1 MVDEYRV
8 DEYKKAVQAQRQ
20 KTAYMAVGAAF
31 FIHVLFILSKWVVIA
46 AGLAGAGVLVYALYS
61 ATTGRRLNMGVAF
74 MLSVAIHAGVFVYDH
89 LFGIG
94 EEETKE
100 ALIIFRAPPPILEK
114 NFDLAKRP
122 EISEVQ
128 MEMLQSM
135 APPDLPQDISAI
147 ADVSAV
153 GSDLLSSVLPGTQVL
168 GAFSGAK
175 AEELAF
181 DEVAMIELAETS
193 APVQEA
199 LSLRHEL
206 LNVGDLDIGRYQ
218 AILIQDPDNKRN
230 IRGFFNMTV
239 IDYDIA
245 DKNRDRFPTA
255 VEELMRYMRDHT
267 QINARIEGTTLEF
280 SDPRIMD
287 APMIYVTGNDAVLQ
301 ISNTEKTNLGDYLKN
316 GGFLYAEEIRQSDAE
331 NGLDGKEAGVSGT
344 PFDRQFKALM
354 KDPLVL
360 GSDGSK
366 WQKVPKTHDLYYSFW
381 DFPDGPPMGGAPAGN
396 VFDLEMLELRGRVA
410 VVFSDLNIS
419 WYWGDPLADAR
430 ERGLQFGVNLI
441 VYALTQPGGIA
452 NVTQFTQ

>member
-1 MVDEYRV
+1 VV

-31 FIHVLFILSKWVVIA
+31 LIHVLFILSKWVVIA
-46 AGLAGAGVLVYALYS
+46 AGLAGAGVLIYALYT
-61 ATTGRRLNMGVAF
+61 ATTGRRLSMSVAF
-74 MLSVAIHAGVFVYDH
+74 VLSVAIHAGVFVYDY

-94 EEETKE
+94 VEEKKE
-100 ALIIFRAPPPILEK
+100 QLIIFRAPPPILEK

-175 AEELAF
+175 AQDFAF
-181 DEVAMIELAETS
+181 DDVEMVELGETS

-199 LSLRHEL
+199 LSLKHEL

-218 AILIQDPDNKRN
+218 AILIQDPDNKRA

-267 QINARIEGTTLEF
+267 EINARIEGTTLEF
-280 SDPRIMD
+280 SDPRILD

-301 ISNTEKTNLGDYLKN
+301 ISDTEKTNLGEYLKN

-354 KDPLVL
+354 KNPQVL

-366 WQKVPKTHDLYYSFW
+366 WQKMPKTHALYYSFW

-419 WYWGDPLADAR
+419 YYWGDPLADAR

-441 VYALTQPGGIA
+441 VFALTQPGGIA

>member
-1 MVDEYRV
+1 MV
-8 DEYKKAVQAQRQ
+8 DEYKKAVQAQRK
-20 KTAYMAVGAAF
+20 KTAYMAVGAALL
-31 FIHVLFILSKWVVIA
+31 IHVLFILSKWVVIA
-46 AGLAGAGVLVYALYS
+46 AGLAGAGVLIYALYT
-61 ATTGRRLNMGVAF
+61 ATTGRRLSMSVAF
-74 MLSVAIHAGVFVYDH
+74 VLSVSIHAGVFVYDY

-94 EEETKE
+94 VEERKE
-100 ALIIFRAPPPILEK
+100 QLIIFRAPPPILEK

-175 AEELAF
+175 AQDFAF
-181 DEVAMIELAETS
+181 DEVEMIELGETS

-199 LSLRHEL
+199 LSLKHEL

-218 AILIQDPDNKRN
+218 AILIQDPDNKRA

-267 QINARIEGTTLEF
+267 EINARIEGTTLEF
-280 SDPRIMD
+280 SDPRILD

-301 ISNTEKTNLGDYLKN
+301 ISATEKANLGEYLKN

-331 NGLDGKEAGVSGT
+331 NGLEGKEAGVSGT

-366 WQKVPKTHDLYYSFW
+366 WQKVPKSHALYYSFW

-410 VVFSDLNIS
+410 VVFSDLNVS

>member
-1 MVDEYRV
+1 MV

-20 KTAYMAVGAAF
+20 KTAYMAVGAALL
-31 FIHVLFILSKWVVIA
+31 IHVLFILSKWVVIA
-46 AGLAGAGVLVYALYS
+46 AGLAGAGVLIYALYT
-61 ATTGRRLNMGVAF
+61 ATTGRRLSMSVAF
-74 MLSVAIHAGVFVYDH
+74 VLSVAIHAGVFVYDY

-94 EEETKE
+94 VEEKKE
-100 ALIIFRAPPPILEK
+100 QLIIFRAPPPILEK

-175 AEELAF
+175 AQDFAF
-181 DEVAMIELAETS
+181 EDVAMIELAETS

-218 AILIQDPDNKRN
+218 AILIQDPNDKRK

-280 SDPRIMD
+280 SDPSIMD
-287 APMIYVTGNDAVLQ
+287 APLLYMTGNDAVLQ
-301 ISNTEKTNLGDYLKN
+301 ISATEKTNLGEYLKN
-316 GGFLYAEEIRQSDAE
+316 GGFLYAEEIRQADADTK
-331 NGLDGKEAGVSGT
+331 LDGKEAGVSGT

-366 WQKVPKTHDLYYSFW
+366 WQKMPKTHALYYSFW

-419 WYWGDPLADAR
+419 YYWGDPLADAR

-441 VYALTQPGGIA
+441 VFALTQPGGIA

>member
-1 MVDEYRV
+1 MV
-8 DEYKKAVQAQRQ
+8 DEYKKVVQAQRK
-20 KTAYMAVGAAF
+20 KTTYIAVGAAF
-31 FIHVLFILSKWVVIA
+31 IIHVLFILSKWVVIA
-46 AGLAGAGVLVYALYS
+46 AGLAGVGVLLYALYT
-61 ATTGRRLNMGVAF
+61 ATTGRRLSMSVAF
-74 MLSVAIHAGVFVYDH
+74 VLSVSIHAGVFVYDY

-94 EEETKE
+94 VEEKKE
-100 ALIIFRAPPPILEK
+100 QLIIFRAPPPILEK

-175 AEELAF
+175 AQDFAF
-181 DEVAMIELAETS
+181 DDVEMVELGETS

-199 LSLRHEL
+199 LSLKHEL

-218 AILIQDPDNKRN
+218 AILIQDPDNKRA

-267 QINARIEGTTLEF
+267 EINARIEGTTLEF
-280 SDPRIMD
+280 SDPRILD
-287 APMIYVTGNDAVLQ
+287 APMLYVTGNDAVLQ
-301 ISNTEKTNLGDYLKN
+301 ISDTEKANLGEYLKN
-316 GGFLYAEEIRQSDAE
+316 GGFLYAEEIRQSDAD
-331 NGLDGKEAGVSGT
+331 NGLAGKEAGVSGT

-354 KDPLVL
+354 KNPQVL

-366 WQKVPKTHDLYYSFW
+366 WQKVPKSHPLYYSFW

-441 VYALTQPGGIA
+441 VFALTQPGGIA

>member
-1 MVDEYRV
+1 MV

-20 KTAYMAVGAAF
+20 KTAYMAVGAAVV
-31 FIHVLFILSKWVVIA
+31 IHVLFIISKWVAIA
-46 AGLAGAGVLVYALYS
+46 AGLAGVGVLLYALYA
-61 ATTGRRLNMGVAF
+61 ATSGNRISMGVAF
-74 MLSVAIHAGVFVYDH
+74 VLAVGIHAGVFIYDH

-94 EEETKE
+94 EDVKE
-100 ALIIFRAPPPILEK
+100 AELIIFRAPPPILEK

-135 APPDLPQDISAI
+135 APPDLPQDISAM

-175 AEELAF
+175 AEELSF
-181 DEVAMIELAETS
+181 DEVEMIELGETS

-199 LSLRHEL
+199 LSLKHEL

-239 IDYDIA
+239 VDYDIA

-267 QINARIEGTTLEF
+267 KINARIEGTTLEF
-280 SDPRIMD
+280 SDPRIME
-287 APMIYVTGNDAVLQ
+287 APMIYMTGNDAVLQ
-301 ISNTEKTNLGDYLKN
+301 ISDTEKTNLGDYLKN

-331 NGLDGKEAGVSGT
+331 NGLDNKEAGVSGT

-354 KDPLVL
+354 KDPQVL

-366 WQKVPKTHDLYYSFW
+366 WQKVPKSHPLYYSFW
-381 DFPDGPPMGGAPAGN
+381 DFPDGPPMGGAPGGN

-410 VVFSDLNIS
+410 VVFSDLNVS

-441 VYALTQPGGIA
+441 VYSLTQPGGIA

>member
-1 MVDEYRV
+1 MV
-8 DEYKKAVQAQRQ
+8 DEYKKLVQAERK
-20 KTAYMAVGAAF
+20 KTAYMAVGVAIV
-31 FIHVLFILSKWVVIA
+31 IHVLFILSEWIA
-46 AGLAGAGVLVYALYS
+46 LAFGVAGVGVLLYALYAETS
-61 ATTGRRLNMGVAF
+61 GRRIAMSVAF
-74 MLSVAIHAGVFVYDH
+74 VLSVSAHTGVFIYDY
-89 LFGIG
+89 LFGFAVA
-94 EEETKE
+94 ERE
-100 ALIIFRAPPPILEK
+100 AQLVIFRAPPPILEK

-135 APPDLPQDISAI
+135 APPDLPQDISAM

-153 GSDLLSSVLPGTQVL
+153 GSDLLSSVMPGTQVL

-175 AEELAF
+175 AEELFF
-181 DEVAMIELAETS
+181 DEVEMIELSETS
-193 APVQEA
+193 APMQEA

-218 AILIQDPDNKRN
+218 AILIQDPDNKKN

-245 DKNRDRFPTA
+245 DKNTDRFPTA

-267 QINARIEGTTLEF
+267 RINARIEGTTVEF
-280 SDPRIMD
+280 SDTRIMD
-287 APMIYVTGNDAVLQ
+287 APMLYMTGNRAILQ
-301 ISNTEKTNLGDYLKN
+301 ISDTEKTNLGEYLRN
-316 GGFLYAEEIRQSDAE
+316 GGFLYAEEIRQSDSE
-331 NGLDGKEAGVSGT
+331 NGLEGKEAGVAGT

-354 KDPLVL
+354 KDQLVL

-366 WQKVPKTHDLYYSFW
+366 WQKVPKTHGLYYSFW
-381 DFPDGPPMGGAPAGN
+381 DFPDGPPMGGAPGGN

-410 VVFSDLNIS
+410 VIFSDLNVS

-430 ERGLQFGVNLI
+430 ERGLQFGVNVI

>member
-1 MVDEYRV
+1 MV

-20 KTAYMAVGAAF
+20 KTAYMAVGAAVV
-31 FIHVLFILSKWVVIA
+31 IHVLFIISKWVAIA
-46 AGLAGAGVLVYALYS
+46 AGLAGVGVLLYALYA
-61 ATTGRRLNMGVAF
+61 ATSGNRISMGVAF
-74 MLSVAIHAGVFVYDH
+74 VLAVGIHAGVFIYDH

-94 EEETKE
+94 EKEKE
-100 ALIIFRAPPPILEK
+100 AELIIFRAPPPILEK

-135 APPDLPQDISAI
+135 APPDLPQDISAM

-175 AEELAF
+175 AEELSF
-181 DEVAMIELAETS
+181 DEVEMIELGETS

-199 LSLRHEL
+199 LSLKHEL

-267 QINARIEGTTLEF
+267 KINARIEGTTLEF
-280 SDPRIMD
+280 SDPRIME
-287 APMIYVTGNDAVLQ
+287 APMIYMTGNDAVLQ
-301 ISNTEKTNLGDYLKN
+301 ISETEKTNLGDYLKN

-331 NGLDGKEAGVSGT
+331 NGLDNKEAGVSGT

-354 KDPLVL
+354 KDPQVL

-366 WQKVPKTHDLYYSFW
+366 WQKVPKSHPLYYSFW
-381 DFPDGPPMGGAPAGN
+381 DFPDGPPMGGAPGGN

-410 VVFSDLNIS
+410 VVFSDLNVS

>member
-1 MVDEYRV
+1 VV

-20 KTAYMAVGAAF
+20 KTAYMAVGAAVV
-31 FIHVLFILSKWVVIA
+31 IHVLFIISKWVAIA
-46 AGLAGAGVLVYALYS
+46 AGLAGVGVLLYALYA
-61 ATTGRRLNMGVAF
+61 ATSGNRISMGVAF
-74 MLSVAIHAGVFVYDH
+74 VLAVGIHAGVFIYDH

-94 EEETKE
+94 EDVNE
-100 ALIIFRAPPPILEK
+100 AELIIFRAPPPILEK

-135 APPDLPQDISAI
+135 APPDLPQDISAM

-175 AEELAF
+175 AEELSF
-181 DEVAMIELAETS
+181 DEVEMIELGETS

-199 LSLRHEL
+199 LSLKHEL

-239 IDYDIA
+239 VDYDIA

-267 QINARIEGTTLEF
+267 KINARIEGTTLEF
-280 SDPRIMD
+280 SDPRIME
-287 APMIYVTGNDAVLQ
+287 APMIYMTGNDAVLQ
-301 ISNTEKTNLGDYLKN
+301 ISDTEKTNLGDYLKN

-354 KDPLVL
+354 KDPQVL

-366 WQKVPKTHDLYYSFW
+366 WQKVPKSHPLYYSFW
-381 DFPDGPPMGGAPAGN
+381 DFPDGPPMGGAPGGN

-410 VVFSDLNIS
+410 VVFSDLNVS

-441 VYALTQPGGIA
+441 VYSLTQPGGIA

>member
-1 MVDEYRV
+1 MADEYRV

-20 KTAYMAVGAAF
+20 KTAYIAVGAALL
-31 FIHVLFILSKWVVIA
+31 IHVLFILSKWVVIA

-74 MLSVAIHAGVFVYDH
+74 VLSVAIHAGVFAYDY

-94 EEETKE
+94 VEEKKE

-135 APPDLPQDISAI
+135 APPDLPQDISAM
-147 ADVSAV
+147 ADISAV

-175 AEELAF
+175 AQDFAF
-181 DEVAMIELAETS
+181 EEVAMIQLAETS

-218 AILIQDPDNKRN
+218 AILIRDPDNKRA

-287 APMIYVTGNDAVLQ
+287 APLLYMTGNDAVLQ
-301 ISNTEKTNLGDYLKN
+301 ISNTEKTNLGEYLKN
-316 GGFLYAEEIRQSDAE
+316 GGFLYAEEIRQADADTK
-331 NGLDGKEAGVSGT
+331 LDGKEAGVSGT

-366 WQKVPKTHDLYYSFW
+366 WQKMPKSHELYYSFW

-419 WYWGDPLADAR
+419 YYWGDPLADAR

-441 VYALTQPGGIA
+441 VFALTQPGGIA

>member
-1 MVDEYRV
+1 VV
-8 DEYKKAVQAQRQ
+8 DEYKKAVQAQRK

-31 FIHVLFILSKWVVIA
+31 LIHVLFILSKWVVIA
-46 AGLAGAGVLVYALYS
+46 AGLAGAGVLIYALYT
-61 ATTGRRLNMGVAF
+61 ATTGRRLSMSVAF
-74 MLSVAIHAGVFVYDH
+74 VLSVAIHAGVFVYDY

-94 EEETKE
+94 VEEKKE
-100 ALIIFRAPPPILEK
+100 QLIIFRAPPPILEK

-175 AEELAF
+175 AQDFAF
-181 DEVAMIELAETS
+181 EDVAMIELAETS

-218 AILIQDPDNKRN
+218 AILIQDPNDKRK

-267 QINARIEGTTLEF
+267 EINARIEGTTLEF
-280 SDPRIMD
+280 SDPSIMD
-287 APMIYVTGNDAVLQ
+287 APLLYMTGNDAVLQ
-301 ISNTEKTNLGDYLKN
+301 ISATEKTNLGEYLKN
-316 GGFLYAEEIRQSDAE
+316 GGFLYAEEIRQADADTK
-331 NGLDGKEAGVSGT
+331 LDGKEAGVSGT

-366 WQKVPKTHDLYYSFW
+366 WQKVPKSHPLYYSFW

>member
-1 MVDEYRV
+1 MV

-20 KTAYMAVGAAF
+20 KTAYLAVGAALL
-31 FIHVLFILSKWVVIA
+31 IHILFILSKWVVIA
-46 AGLAGAGVLVYALYS
+46 AGLAGVGVLLYALYT
-61 ATTGRRLNMGVAF
+61 ATTGRRLSMGVAF
-74 MLSVAIHAGVFVYDH
+74 VLSVAIHAGVFVYDY

-94 EEETKE
+94 EEAKKE
-100 ALIIFRAPPPILEK
+100 QLIIFRAPPPILEK

-175 AEELAF
+175 AEDLAF
-181 DEVAMIELAETS
+181 EEVAMIELGETS

-218 AILIQDPDNKRN
+218 AILIQDPDDKRK

-287 APMIYVTGNDAVLQ
+287 APLLYMTGNDAVLQ
-301 ISNTEKTNLGDYLKN
+301 ISNTEKTNLGEYLKN
-316 GGFLYAEEIRQSDAE
+316 GGFLYAEEIRQADAE
-331 NGLDGKEAGVSGT
+331 NQLDGKEAGVSGT

-366 WQKVPKTHDLYYSFW
+366 WQKMPKSHELYYSFW

-419 WYWGDPLADAR
+419 YYWGDPLADAR

-441 VYALTQPGGIA
+441 VFALTQPGGIA

>member
-1 MVDEYRV
+1 MV
-8 DEYKKAVQAQRQ
+8 DEYKKAIQAQR
-20 KTAYMAVGAAF
+20 KKSAWMAVGAAIV
-31 FIHVLFILSKWVVIA
+31 IHVLFILSEEVA
-46 AGLAGAGVLVYALYS
+46 MAFGLAAIGVLIYALY
-61 ATTGRRLNMGVAF
+61 AETTGHRMNMVVAF
-74 MLSVAIHAGVFVYDH
+74 VLSGVIHVGVFVYDH

-94 EEETKE
+94 VEEKE
-100 ALIIFRAPPPILEK
+100 AELVIFRAPPPILEK

-135 APPDLPQDISAI
+135 APPDLPQDISAM

-181 DEVAMIELAETS
+181 DEVEMIELAETS

-199 LSLRHEL
+199 LSLKHEL

-218 AILIQDPDNKRN
+218 AVLIQDPDNKRN

-267 QINARIEGTTLEF
+267 KINARIEGTTLEF
-280 SDPRIMD
+280 SDPRIME

-301 ISNTEKTNLGDYLKN
+301 ISDTEKTNLGEYLKN

-354 KDPLVL
+354 KDGLVL

-366 WQKVPKTHDLYYSFW
+366 WQKVPKSHQLYYSFW
-381 DFPDGPPMGGAPAGN
+381 DFPDGPPMGGAPGGN

-410 VVFSDLNIS
+410 VVFSDLNVS

>member
-1 MVDEYRV
+1 VV

-20 KTAYMAVGAAF
+20 KTAYMAVGAAVV
-31 FIHVLFILSKWVVIA
+31 IHVLFIISKWVAIA
-46 AGLAGAGVLVYALYS
+46 AGLAGVGVLLYALYA
-61 ATTGRRLNMGVAF
+61 ATSGNRISMGVAF
-74 MLSVAIHAGVFVYDH
+74 VLAVGIHAGVFIYDH

-94 EEETKE
+94 EDVKE
-100 ALIIFRAPPPILEK
+100 AELIIFRAPPPILEK

-135 APPDLPQDISAI
+135 APPDLPQDISAM

-175 AEELAF
+175 AEELSF
-181 DEVAMIELAETS
+181 DEVEMIELGETS

-199 LSLRHEL
+199 LSLKHEL

-267 QINARIEGTTLEF
+267 KINARIEGTTLEF
-280 SDPRIMD
+280 SDPRIME
-287 APMIYVTGNDAVLQ
+287 APMIYMTGNDAVLQ
-301 ISNTEKTNLGDYLKN
+301 ISDTEKTNLGDYLKN

-354 KDPLVL
+354 KDPQVL

-366 WQKVPKTHDLYYSFW
+366 WQKVPKSHQLYYSFW
-381 DFPDGPPMGGAPAGN
+381 DFPDGPPMGGAPGGN

-410 VVFSDLNIS
+410 VVFSDLNVS

>member
-1 MVDEYRV
+1 VV

-20 KTAYMAVGAAF
+20 KTAYMAVGAALL
-31 FIHVLFILSKWVVIA
+31 IHVLFILSKWVVIA
-46 AGLAGAGVLVYALYS
+46 AGLAGAGVLIYALYT
-61 ATTGRRLNMGVAF
+61 ATTGRRLSMSVAF
-74 MLSVAIHAGVFVYDH
+74 VLSVAIHAGVFVYDY

-94 EEETKE
+94 VEEKKE
-100 ALIIFRAPPPILEK
+100 QLIIFRAPPPILEK

-175 AEELAF
+175 AQDFAF
-181 DEVAMIELAETS
+181 EDVAMIELAETS

-218 AILIQDPDNKRN
+218 AILIQDPNDKRK

-280 SDPRIMD
+280 SDPSIMD
-287 APMIYVTGNDAVLQ
+287 APLLYMTGNDAVLQ
-301 ISNTEKTNLGDYLKN
+301 ISATEKTNLGEYLKN
-316 GGFLYAEEIRQSDAE
+316 GGFLYAEEIRQSDAD
-331 NGLDGKEAGVSGT
+331 NGLAGKEAGVSGT

-366 WQKVPKTHDLYYSFW
+366 WQKMPKTHALYYSFW

-419 WYWGDPLADAR
+419 YYWGDPLADAR

-441 VYALTQPGGIA
+441 VFALTQPGGIA

>member
-1 MVDEYRV
+1 VV

-20 KTAYMAVGAAF
+20 KTAYMAVGAAVV
-31 FIHVLFILSKWVVIA
+31 IHVLFIISKWVAIA
-46 AGLAGAGVLVYALYS
+46 AGLAGVGVLLYALYA
-61 ATTGRRLNMGVAF
+61 ATSGNRISMGVAF
-74 MLSVAIHAGVFVYDH
+74 VLAVGIHAGVFIYDH

-94 EEETKE
+94 EDVKE
-100 ALIIFRAPPPILEK
+100 AELIIFRAPPPILEK

-135 APPDLPQDISAI
+135 APPDLPQDISAM

-175 AEELAF
+175 AEELSF
-181 DEVAMIELAETS
+181 DEVEMIELGETS

-199 LSLRHEL
+199 LSLKHEL

-239 IDYDIA
+239 VDYDIA

-267 QINARIEGTTLEF
+267 KINARIEGTTLEF
-280 SDPRIMD
+280 SDPRIME
-287 APMIYVTGNDAVLQ
+287 APMIYMTGNDAVLQ
-301 ISNTEKTNLGDYLKN
+301 ISDTEKTNLGDYLKN

-331 NGLDGKEAGVSGT
+331 NGLDNKEAGVSGT

-354 KDPLVL
+354 KDPQVL

-366 WQKVPKTHDLYYSFW
+366 WQKVPKSHPLYYSFW
-381 DFPDGPPMGGAPAGN
+381 DFPDGPPMGGAPGGN

-410 VVFSDLNIS
+410 VVFSDLNVS

>member
-1 MVDEYRV
+1 VV
-8 DEYKKAVQAQRQ
+8 AEYKKVVQAQRQ
-20 KTAYMAVGAAF
+20 KTAYGAVGVALL
-31 FIHVLFILSKWVVIA
+31 IHVLFMLHEYFALALGVV
-46 AGLAGAGVLVYALYS
+46 GVGVLVYALY
-61 ATTGRRLNMGVAF
+61 AETTGHRMNMVVAF
-74 MLSVAIHAGVFVYDH
+74 MLSVSVHVGVFVYDH

-94 EEETKE
+94 TTEKETE
-100 ALIIFRAPPPILEK
+100 LIIFRAPPPILEK

-175 AEELAF
+175 AEELTF
-181 DEVAMIELAETS
+181 DEVEMIKLSETS

-199 LSLRHEL
+199 LSLKHEL

-218 AILIQDPDNKRN
+218 SILIQDPDNKRN

-239 IDYDIA
+239 VDYDIA

-267 QINARIEGTTLEF
+267 KINARIEGTTLEF
-280 SDPRIMD
+280 SDPRIME
-287 APMIYVTGNDAVLQ
+287 APMIYMTGNDAVLQ
-301 ISNTEKTNLGDYLKN
+301 ISDTEKINLGEYLKN

-331 NGLDGKEAGVSGT
+331 NGLQNKEAGVAGT

-354 KDPLVL
+354 KDGQVL
-360 GSDGSK
+360 GSGGSK
-366 WQKVPKTHDLYYSFW
+366 WQKVPKSHALYYAFW
-381 DFPDGPPMGGAPAGN
+381 DFPDGPPMGGAPGGN

-410 VVFSDLNIS
+410 VVFSDLNVS

>member
-1 MVDEYRV
+1 MV

-20 KTAYMAVGAAF
+20 KTAYIAVGAALL
-31 FIHVLFILSKWVVIA
+31 IHVLFILSKWVVIA
-46 AGLAGAGVLVYALYS
+46 AGLAGAGVLIYALYS

-74 MLSVAIHAGVFVYDH
+74 VLSVAIHAGVFVYDY

-94 EEETKE
+94 VEEKKE
-100 ALIIFRAPPPILEK
+100 QLIIFRAPPPILEK

-175 AEELAF
+175 AEDLAF
-181 DEVAMIELAETS
+181 DEVAMIELGETS

-218 AILIQDPDNKRN
+218 AILIQDPDDKRA

-267 QINARIEGTTLEF
+267 EINARIEGTTLEF

-287 APMIYVTGNDAVLQ
+287 APLLYMTGNDAVLQ
-301 ISNTEKTNLGDYLKN
+301 ISNTEKTNLGEYLKN
-316 GGFLYAEEIRQSDAE
+316 GGFLYAEEIRQADADTK
-331 NGLDGKEAGVSGT
+331 LDGKEAGVSGT

-366 WQKVPKTHDLYYSFW
+366 WQKMPKSHELYYSFW

-419 WYWGDPLADAR
+419 YYWGDPLADAR

-441 VYALTQPGGIA
+441 VFALTQPGGIA